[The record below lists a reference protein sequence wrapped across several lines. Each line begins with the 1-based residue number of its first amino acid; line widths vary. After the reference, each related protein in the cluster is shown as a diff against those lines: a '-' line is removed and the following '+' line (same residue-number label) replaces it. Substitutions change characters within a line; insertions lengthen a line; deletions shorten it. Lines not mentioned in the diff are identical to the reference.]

1 MTIRYLRTKTLEF
14 RYITQQGPEDPF
26 LSELDDRSSDTYPAN
41 ISTHSPLS
49 VAAFNHRISIFAAR
63 LPPKKHIITALREKA
78 LYVFGLIMMMAWS
91 VTYHSWITFILL
103 LWSCYLWM
111 ARNRDQVTLKHAKW
125 ITLYAIV
132 LILLQFV
139 YSLNLYSNSELPA
152 KLSNELSNED
162 DTLKTFGLRKKFRK
176 FCFEKIKSFYVNMD
190 RQNES
195 SRHLCGS

>member
-1 MTIRYLRTKTLEF
+1 
-14 RYITQQGPEDPF
+14 
-26 LSELDDRSSDTYPAN
+26 
-41 ISTHSPLS
+41 
-49 VAAFNHRISIFAAR
+49 
-63 LPPKKHIITALREKA
+63 
-78 LYVFGLIMMMAWS
+78 
-91 VTYHSWITFILL
+91 
-103 LWSCYLWM
+103 M

-176 FCFEKIKSFYVNMD
+176 FLRNFGLLV
-190 RQNES
+190 
-195 SRHLCGS
+195 

>member
-1 MTIRYLRTKTLEF
+1 M
-14 RYITQQGPEDPF
+14 
-26 LSELDDRSSDTYPAN
+26 SELDDRSSDTYPAN

-162 DTLKTFGLRKKFRK
+162 DTLKTFGLRKKFRNFYK
-176 FCFEKIKSFYVNMD
+176 NTNYIMVIINRLDTFAVYDLQYVVAVIFPVNKSN
-190 RQNES
+190 R
-195 SRHLCGS
+195 G